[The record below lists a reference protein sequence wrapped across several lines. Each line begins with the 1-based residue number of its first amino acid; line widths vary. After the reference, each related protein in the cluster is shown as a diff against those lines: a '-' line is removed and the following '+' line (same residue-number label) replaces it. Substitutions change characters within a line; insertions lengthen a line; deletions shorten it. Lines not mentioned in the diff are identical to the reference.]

1 MHSYRKIQ
9 TRYTQSK
16 KCVTL
21 ERLFP
26 TLGSEV
32 RLLNV
37 QTAYKLI
44 NKNDHN
50 CKLVQSLWQ
59 AIQMFLKKKKK
70 KPELLHDPEIPFL
83 GICPKEM
90 KTLC

>member
-1 MHSYRKIQ
+1 M
-9 TRYTQSK
+9 
-16 KCVTL
+16 

-44 NKNDHN
+44 NKNDYN

-59 AIQMFLKKKKK
+59 AIQMFLKQTNKQT
-70 KPELLHDPEIPFL
+70 ELLYDPEIPFL
-83 GICPKEM
+83 GIYPKEM